1 MSSSKEEMQDLSKLV
16 EETSDELTE
25 DHRIKFSELFEQ
37 LNLYDGGVDG
47 PIPVETWVGV
57 AQAMSDASGYRVVLQ
72 AAILEPAGNDPNID
86 RIIGHREI
94 VRADPTLFV
103 RIENSD

>member
-1 MSSSKEEMQDLSKLV
+1 MPRAIEW
-16 EETSDELTE
+16 
-25 DHRIKFSELFEQ
+25 FCEQ
-37 LNLYDGGVDG
+37 RSWNLRA
-47 PIPVETWVGV
+47 TT
-57 AQAMSDASGYRVVLQ
+57 Q
-72 AAILEPAGNDPNID
+72 NID